1 MRFMRK
7 LLTTA
12 IIMAAAAAPL
22 AAQDIIKFK
31 DPTKNPDME
40 GEIAT
45 MTYKL
50 IEIDIPVGGQLAR
63 QPADARQVADLIP
76 SNSKKSF
83 DFAKAEES
91 MANNDF
97 DSAAER
103 FARVQKDARTSELQ
117 RQLAAINIVRCQYYK
132 GNPNAVVQAAQA
144 LRAAK
149 ADSFYVRESFELE
162 FKAHVATRNANGAAA
177 VATAFANM
185 GNANGMQEWAKS
197 GELMQAQLDEL
208 KQNWRP
214 ALAIYK
220 KYSRDRDVGD
230 DATLGELRCLTAIP
244 DWTSLASRADSIIK
258 DAQDKKN
265 FSSRLLI
272 AAHNG
277 KGDAQLNGG
286 KPKDALFEFLQGALV
301 LARGETGPEH
311 EASLG
316 HSAVACAKI
325 AAAEKDKA
333 KKDLYKG
340 RAQEMLGELQQ
351 TYGKGS
357 RYAAEAQK
365 ALAEAK

>member
-1 MRFMRK
+1 MRPMRK
-7 LLTTA
+7 LLA
-12 IIMAAAAAPL
+12 IATILASAAGPL
-22 AAQDIIKFK
+22 WAQDIIKFK
-31 DPTKNPDME
+31 DPNKNPDME

-45 MTYKL
+45 MSYKL
-50 IEIDIPVGGQLAR
+50 IEIDINVGGSLAR
-63 QPADARQVADLIP
+63 QPADARQVADIIP

-83 DFAKAEES
+83 DFAKGEES
-91 MANNDF
+91 MNNNDF
-97 DSAAER
+97 DSAIER
-103 FARVQKDARTSELQ
+103 FARTQKDARASELQ
-117 RQLAAINIVRCQYYK
+117 RQLSAINVVRCQYYK
-132 GNPNAVVQAAQA
+132 GNPNGVIQAAQA

-162 FKAHVATRNANGAAA
+162 FKAHVATRNAGGAAA

-197 GELMQAQLDEL
+197 GELMSAQLAEM
-208 KQNWRP
+208 KQDWRT
-214 ALAIYK
+214 ALGIYK

-230 DATLGELRCLTAIP
+230 DATLGELRCLTALA
-244 DWTSLASRADSIIK
+244 DWTSLSSRADSIIK

-265 FSSRLLI
+265 FPSRLLI

-286 KPKDALFEFLQGALV
+286 KLKDSLLEFLQGALV

-316 HSAVACAKI
+316 RSAVACAKI
-325 AAAEKDKA
+325 AAAEKDAA
-333 KKDLYKG
+333 KKALYKG

-365 ALAEAK
+365 AIAEAK